1 MNASLKLQQIKNIFY
16 RRERNCLKVSQE
28 ISSVVYLPVIL
39 FRMRERD
46 TATEKDLI
54 H

>member
-16 RRERNCLKVSQE
+16 GRERNRLK
-28 ISSVVYLPVIL
+28 ISEDITSFVYLRVIL

-46 TATEKDLI
+46 TVTENNLV